1 MANASLIKSDDMALN
16 LPAGSVV
23 VVAPH
28 TSANEGALSY
38 IVSRHRTS
46 SYFDLGQSAEDVMAE
61 LVRAGRSVETFI
73 QLAFKGQPVLIEAGS
88 LEGFEGRKGE
98 ADERWIV
105 VDVRAPNANLFQ
117 INVDHTPDHLI
128 LLQTTLT
135 QKEAANGQDT
145 AHA

>member
-28 TSANEGALSY
+28 PSGKDGALSF

-46 SYFDLGQSAEDVMAE
+46 SYFDLGQSAEDVQAE
-61 LVRAGRSVETFI
+61 LVRAGRSLDSFV
-73 QLAFKGQPVLIEAGS
+73 QLSSKGQPLLIEAGS

-98 ADERWIV
+98 ADARWIV
-105 VDVRAPNANLFQ
+105 VDVRAPNDNVFQ
-117 INVDHTPDHLI
+117 VNVDHTPDHLI

-135 QKEAANGQDT
+135 QKEADHGQDPN
-145 AHA
+145 HA